1 MTGIWIY
8 DVEFIS
14 LHTELKLYSLTTIVK
29 MAKYIKQEM
38 PNLNGTEEPQV
49 YYRLKTSRNID
60 TKEFAKHISRNG
72 SVTDRAEIEGAIMR
86 IADGLAELLGNG
98 YSVTIDGIGTFKAG
112 LGLKEDKEMDT
123 FDGNE
128 TKRNARS
135 LQLTH
140 IRYRADKRL
149 VKEANCR
156 CKLERDGES
165 RLHQSPYTKEERLKL
180 ALNFLEKRGAMRV
193 ADYVDM
199 TGLSRSVAT
208 KELIEFR
215 RDSTSGI
222 SFIGRGNNKVYVK
235 HMNED

>member
-1 MTGIWIY
+1 
-8 DVEFIS
+8 
-14 LHTELKLYSLTTIVK
+14 

-38 PNLNGTEEPQV
+38 PNLNGTEKPQV
-49 YYRLKTSRNID
+49 YYRLKTNRNIG
-60 TKEFAKHISRNG
+60 TAEFVKEISRNG

-98 YSVTIDGIGTFKAG
+98 YSVTIDGVGTFKAG
-112 LGLKEDKEMDT
+112 LGLKVDKEMDT
-123 FDGNE
+123 FDGTE

-140 IRYRADKRL
+140 VNFRADKEL
-149 VKEANCR
+149 IKKANLR
-156 CKLERDGES
+156 CKLQRAGES

-180 ALNFLEKRGAMRV
+180 ALDFLDKHGAMRV
-193 ADYVDM
+193 VDYVEM
-199 TGLSRSVAT
+199 TRLSRCVAN

-215 RDSTSGI
+215 RNPSSGI

-235 HMNED
+235 A